1 MQTVRVLVPQRIATR
16 APALGAQVHA
26 LQGVTMGTSWS
37 VRVAG
42 PRALDLARVA
52 QAIQQ
57 ELDLVV
63 AQMSPWEAGS
73 DISRFNRAPAGS
85 WHTLPEAFAEVLD
98 EALQVARDSDG
109 AYDPTAGALVDAWG
123 FGPRQRHDEPGFMP
137 PGEVA
142 VQAARAVSGWPRLQT
157 GLRGVR
163 QPGGLRLDLSA
174 IAKGHAVDRVV
185 QRLAHAFGLDDVLVE
200 VGGEL
205 RGEGVKPDGQP
216 WWVALEPVPC
226 WQDGA
231 WQLDA
236 DSGSTPTPISTR
248 IALHGL
254 AVATSGDHRRF
265 FTHDDR
271 RYPHTI
277 DPRTGR
283 PIDHGVAVVTVLDAS
298 CMRADALSTALTVMG
313 PQAGLPWA
321 AQRGIAALIV
331 TRRADG
337 GLDEHVTPAFA
348 ALA

>member
-1 MQTVRVLVPQRIATR
+1 MQTARVLVPQRIATR

-42 PRALDLARVA
+42 PRALVLAPVA

-63 AQMSPWEAGS
+63 AQMSPWESGS

-85 WHTLPEAFAEVLD
+85 WHALPEAFAEVLD
-98 EALQVARDSDG
+98 CALQVARDSDG
-109 AYDPTAGALVDAWG
+109 ACDPTAGALVDAWG
-123 FGPRQRHDEPGFMP
+123 FGPRQRHDEPGFVP

-142 VQAARAVSGWPRLQT
+142 VQAARAVSGWQRLQT

-174 IAKGHAVDRVV
+174 IAKGYAVDRVV
-185 QRLAHAFGLDDVLVE
+185 QRLARSFGLDDVLVE

-216 WWVALEPVPC
+216 WWVALEPVPRWHDGG
-226 WQDGA
+226 WQPGA
-231 WQLDA
+231 DQP
-236 DSGSTPTPISTR
+236 PTR
-248 IALHGL
+248 VALHGL
-254 AVATSGDHRRF
+254 AIATSGDHRRF
-265 FTHDDR
+265 FARDDR

-298 CMRADALSTALTVMG
+298 CMRADALSTALTVLG

-321 AQRGIAALIV
+321 AQRGIAALFV

-337 GLDEHVTPAFA
+337 GLDEHITPAFA
-348 ALA
+348 ALGS

>member
-1 MQTVRVLVPQRIATR
+1 MQTARVLVPQRIATR

-42 PRALDLARVA
+42 PRALALAPLA

-63 AQMSPWEAGS
+63 AQMSPWEPGS
-73 DISRFNRAPAGS
+73 DISRFNQAPAGS
-85 WHTLPEAFAEVLD
+85 WQALPEAFAEVLAC
-98 EALQVARDSDG
+98 ALQVAQDSDG
-109 AYDPTAGALVDAWG
+109 ACDPGAGALVDAWG
-123 FGPRQRHDEPGFMP
+123 FGPRLRHDEPGFAP
-137 PGEVA
+137 PDEAA
-142 VQAARAVSGWPRLQT
+142 VQAARAVSGWQRLQT
-157 GLRGVR
+157 GALGVR

-174 IAKGHAVDRVV
+174 IAKGYAVDRVV
-185 QRLAHAFGLDDVLVE
+185 QRLARSFGLDDVLVE

-216 WWVALEPVPC
+216 WWVALEPVPR
-226 WQDGA
+226 WHDGG
-231 WQLDA
+231 WQLGA
-236 DSGSTPTPISTR
+236 DQPPTR
-248 IALHGL
+248 VALHGL
-254 AVATSGDHRRF
+254 AIATSGDHRRF
-265 FTHDDR
+265 FTRDDR

-298 CMRADALSTALTVMG
+298 CMRADALSTALTVLG

-321 AQRGIAALIV
+321 AQRGIAAVFV
-331 TRRADG
+331 TRRVDG
-337 GLDEHVTPAFA
+337 ELDEHVTPAFA

>member
-1 MQTVRVLVPQRIATR
+1 MQTARVLVPQRIATR

-42 PRALDLARVA
+42 PRGLALAPLA

-63 AQMSPWEAGS
+63 AQMSPWEPGS

-85 WHTLPEAFAEVLD
+85 WQALPDAFGEVLAC
-98 EALQVARDSDG
+98 ALQVARDSDG
-109 AYDPTAGALVDAWG
+109 AYDPAAGALVDAWG
-123 FGPRQRHDEPGFMP
+123 FGPRQRHDEPGFVP
-137 PGEVA
+137 PDDAA
-142 VQAARAVSGWPRLQT
+142 VRAARAVSGWQRLET
-157 GLRGVR
+157 GPQGVR

-185 QRLAHAFGLDDVLVE
+185 QRLAQQFGLDDVLVE

-216 WWVALEPVPC
+216 WWVALEPVPR
-226 WQDGA
+226 WVDGG

-236 DSGSTPTPISTR
+236 DPPPAR

-254 AVATSGDHRRF
+254 SVATSGDHRRF
-265 FTHDDR
+265 FARDGR

-313 PQAGLPWA
+313 LQAGLPWA
-321 AQRGIAALIV
+321 AQRGIAALFV
-331 TRRADG
+331 TRRSDG
-337 GLDEHVTPAFA
+337 GLDEQVTPAFA
-348 ALA
+348 ALE

>member
-1 MQTVRVLVPQRIATR
+1 MQTARVLVPQRIATR

-42 PRALDLARVA
+42 PRALALAPLA

-63 AQMSPWEAGS
+63 AQMSPWEPGS
-73 DISRFNRAPAGS
+73 DISRFNHAPAGS
-85 WHTLPEAFAEVLD
+85 WHALPDAFSEVLAC
-98 EALQVARDSDG
+98 ALQVARDSDG
-109 AYDPTAGALVDAWG
+109 AYDPAAGALVDAWG
-123 FGPRQRHDEPGFMP
+123 FGPRQRHDEPGFVP
-137 PGEVA
+137 PDDAA
-142 VQAARAVSGWPRLQT
+142 VQAARVVSGWQRLET
-157 GLRGVR
+157 GARGVR

-185 QRLAHAFGLDDVLVE
+185 QRLARQFGLDDVLAE

-216 WWVALEPVPC
+216 WWVALEPVPR
-226 WQDGA
+226 WVDGG

-236 DSGSTPTPISTR
+236 DPLPTR

-254 AVATSGDHRRF
+254 SVATSGDHRRF
-265 FTHDDR
+265 FARGDR

-277 DPRTGR
+277 DPRSGR

-321 AQRGIAALIV
+321 AQRGIAALFV

-337 GLDEHVTPAFA
+337 GLDEQVTPAFA
-348 ALA
+348 ALE

>member
-1 MQTVRVLVPQRIATR
+1 MQTARVLIPQRIATR

-42 PRALDLARVA
+42 PRALALAPLA

-63 AQMSPWEAGS
+63 AQMSPWEPGS
-73 DISRFNRAPAGS
+73 DISRFNHAPAGS
-85 WHTLPEAFAEVLD
+85 WHALPDAFSEVLAC
-98 EALQVARDSDG
+98 ALQVARDSDG
-109 AYDPTAGALVDAWG
+109 AYDPAAGALVDAWG

-137 PGEVA
+137 PDDAA
-142 VQAARAVSGWPRLQT
+142 VQAARVVSGWQRLET
-157 GLRGVR
+157 GARGVR

-185 QRLAHAFGLDDVLVE
+185 QRLARQFGLDDVLAE

-216 WWVALEPVPC
+216 WWVALEPVPR
-226 WQDGA
+226 WVDGG

-236 DSGSTPTPISTR
+236 DPLPTR

-254 AVATSGDHRRF
+254 SVATSGDHRRF
-265 FTHDDR
+265 FARGER

-277 DPRTGR
+277 DPRSGR

-321 AQRGIAALIV
+321 AQRGIAALFV

-337 GLDEHVTPAFA
+337 GLDERVTPAFS
-348 ALA
+348 ALE

>member
-1 MQTVRVLVPQRIATR
+1 MQTARVLVPQRISTR

-42 PRALDLARVA
+42 PRALALEPLA
-52 QAIQQ
+52 QAIRQ

-63 AQMSPWEAGS
+63 AQMSPWEPGS
-73 DISRFNRAPAGS
+73 DISRFNHARAGS
-85 WHTLPEAFAEVLD
+85 WQALPEAFAEVL
-98 EALQVARDSDG
+98 ACGLQVARDSDG
-109 AYDPTAGALVDAWG
+109 AYDPCAGALVDAWG
-123 FGPRQRHDEPGFMP
+123 FGPRQRHDQPGFAP
-137 PGEVA
+137 PDDAA
-142 VQAARAVSGWPRLQT
+142 VQAARAVSGWQRLQA
-157 GLRGVR
+157 GPLGVR

-174 IAKGHAVDRVV
+174 IAKGHAVDRIV
-185 QRLAHAFGLDDVLVE
+185 QRLAQQFGLDDVLAE

-216 WWVALEPVPC
+216 WWVALEPVPR
-226 WQDGA
+226 WVDGG
-231 WQLDA
+231 WRLDA
-236 DSGSTPTPISTR
+236 DALPTR

-254 AVATSGDHRRF
+254 SVATSGDHRRF
-265 FTHDDR
+265 FARGDR

-277 DPRTGR
+277 DPRSGR
-283 PIDHGVAVVTVLDAS
+283 PIEHGVAVVTVLDAS

-321 AQRGIAALIV
+321 AQRGIAALFV

-337 GLDEHVTPAFA
+337 GLDEQVTPAFA
-348 ALA
+348 ALE

>member
-1 MQTVRVLVPQRIATR
+1 MQTVRVLVPQRIGTR

-26 LQGVTMGTSWS
+26 LQGATMGTSWS

-42 PRALDLARVA
+42 PRALALAPVM

-63 AQMSPWEAGS
+63 AQMSPWEPGS
-73 DISRFNRAPAGS
+73 DISRFNHAPAGR
-85 WHTLPEAFAEVLD
+85 WQALPEAFAEVL
-98 EALQVARDSDG
+98 ACGLQVARDSDG
-109 AYDPTAGALVDAWG
+109 AYDPCAGALVDAWG
-123 FGPRQRHDEPGFMP
+123 FGPRRRHDEPGFAP
-137 PGEVA
+137 PDDAA
-142 VQAARAVSGWPRLQT
+142 VQAARAVSGWQRLET
-157 GLRGVR
+157 GPQGVR

-174 IAKGHAVDRVV
+174 IAKGYAVDRVV
-185 QRLAHAFGLDDVLVE
+185 QRLARSFGLDDVLVE

-216 WWVALEPVPC
+216 WWVALEPVPR
-226 WQDGA
+226 WHDGA
-231 WQLDA
+231 WQVDA
-236 DSGSTPTPISTR
+236 DPVPTR

-254 AVATSGDHRRF
+254 SVATSGDHRRF
-265 FTHDDR
+265 FARDER

-313 PQAGLPWA
+313 PQAGIPWA
-321 AQRGIAALIV
+321 AQRGIAALFV
-331 TRRADG
+331 TRRTDG

-348 ALA
+348 ALE

>member
-1 MQTVRVLVPQRIATR
+1 MQTARVLVPQRIATR

-42 PRALDLARVA
+42 PRGLALAPLA

-63 AQMSPWEAGS
+63 ARMSPWEPGS
-73 DISRFNRAPAGS
+73 DISRFNDAPAGS
-85 WHTLPEAFAEVLD
+85 WQALPDAFAEVLAC
-98 EALQVARDSDG
+98 ALQVARDSDG

-123 FGPRQRHDEPGFMP
+123 FGPRQRHDEPGFVP
-137 PGEVA
+137 PDDAA
-142 VQAARAVSGWPRLQT
+142 VQAARAVSGWQRLET
-157 GLRGVR
+157 GLQGVR

-174 IAKGHAVDRVV
+174 IAKGHAVDRIV
-185 QRLAHAFGLDDVLVE
+185 QRLARQFGLDDVLAE

-216 WWVALEPVPC
+216 WWVALEPVPR
-226 WQDGA
+226 WVDGG

-236 DSGSTPTPISTR
+236 DPLPTR

-254 AVATSGDHRRF
+254 SVATSGDHRRF
-265 FTHDDR
+265 FSRDER

-321 AQRGIAALIV
+321 AQRGIAALFV

-337 GLDEHVTPAFA
+337 RLEEQITPAFA
-348 ALA
+348 ALE